1 MPIAKVQG
9 DDGVIHRLEV
19 PEGATPAEI
28 EAFAAENIPK
38 AKPPMPEVSR
48 TQAAILAGAKGI
60 PMGMD
65 ALAAAGTMAF
75 ADNPTQGFSDKQS
88 AAKDMLENM
97 ALAGKEKYPVMS
109 GGMTGATAL
118 PAAVAMIPAKFLQGA
133 SVAERA
139 TRGAMAAGAL
149 GAGYGAGEGKGT
161 ERLTNAITQGVMA
174 APFGAAGSVV
184 ADVGGAAVGFLA
196 SRAKKLFG
204 SLGQSRPNI
213 VMDVRSSPSTGEQV
227 QAALNKPL
235 PAQVLTT
242 DAIPLTRGQALQ
254 AMPDRAAEAAKA
266 QSLEYGAQ
274 AGIYGN
280 EAQQLALQAREL
292 QSNAAKNT
300 LSGIAG
306 KELSAETPL
315 QDTARMVEG
324 LKTAYKSA
332 KAKTTSA
339 YNKVGELSADEPLQV
354 AADYVKTA
362 VVPNIKDWA
371 RKGSS
376 GRPWD
381 LGNSE
386 MANAKRLYDQA
397 SAMGDMKKI
406 TAVNFFRMED
416 WRGRVSQAI
425 ASSKTPSEKAFLSGM
440 LQRYDTSM
448 SQLPKEAIKN
458 GDEAIIAAMEKARYS
473 RKEQG
478 VLFERS
484 KVVKDIL
491 TNEDIT
497 NEQFAN
503 SVLSLGDKSGIYVR
517 DILRTAKTD
526 PAREEALRL
535 QLKQSLLGNVL
546 NKSLSAEIKAG
557 KDVGSIEQMVSFD
570 KLTTQLNKLIQN
582 KTLFNQVFK
591 DEGER
596 KSIQEAAKAAMLIKS
611 VKPGSKNYSN
621 SAYTVLNA
629 LRSISPALTNL
640 QAFGFGVGKMAEDA
654 ATTTAVQELTKS
666 LAPVLKDVAQQH
678 TGAITNFGQ
687 KYGRQVMSLEPVIVN
702 EQQRGTQ

>member
-1 MPIAKVQG
+1 
-9 DDGVIHRLEV
+9 
-19 PEGATPAEI
+19 
-28 EAFAAENIPK
+28 
-38 AKPPMPEVSR
+38 
-48 TQAAILAGAKGI
+48 
-60 PMGMD
+60 
-65 ALAAAGTMAF
+65 
-75 ADNPTQGFSDKQS
+75 
-88 AAKDMLENM
+88 
-97 ALAGKEKYPVMS
+97 
-109 GGMTGATAL
+109 
-118 PAAVAMIPAKFLQGA
+118 
-133 SVAERA
+133 
-139 TRGAMAAGAL
+139 
-149 GAGYGAGEGKGT
+149 
-161 ERLTNAITQGVMA
+161 
-174 APFGAAGSVV
+174 
-184 ADVGGAAVGFLA
+184 
-196 SRAKKLFG
+196 
-204 SLGQSRPNI
+204 
-213 VMDVRSSPSTGEQV
+213 
-227 QAALNKPL
+227 
-235 PAQVLTT
+235 
-242 DAIPLTRGQALQ
+242 
-254 AMPDRAAEAAKA
+254 
-266 QSLEYGAQ
+266 
-274 AGIYGN
+274 
-280 EAQQLALQAREL
+280 
-292 QSNAAKNT
+292 
-300 LSGIAG
+300 
-306 KELSAETPL
+306 
-315 QDTARMVEG
+315 
-324 LKTAYKSA
+324 
-332 KAKTTSA
+332 
-339 YNKVGELSADEPLQV
+339 
-354 AADYVKTA
+354 
-362 VVPNIKDWA
+362 
-371 RKGSS
+371 
-376 GRPWD
+376 
-381 LGNSE
+381 
-386 MANAKRLYDQA
+386 
-397 SAMGDMKKI
+397 
-406 TAVNFFRMED
+406 
-416 WRGRVSQAI
+416 
-425 ASSKTPSEKAFLSGM
+425 
-440 LQRYDTSM
+440 M

-526 PAREEALRL
+526 PTREEALRL

-591 DEGER
+591 DESER

-687 KYGRQVMSLEPVIVN
+687 KYGRQVMSLEPVIVR